1 MACKMDEM
9 LNSGQFH
16 LFMQTK
22 HDAENGKIIG
32 AESLSRFTTHDG
44 ENVMPDMYIWDMED
58 DKSITELDF
67 HILDMVCAFLSQWQ
81 NSFGSIEMFTISVNF
96 SKTTLCLEDF
106 CERFCSIVNSYDI
119 EHKYIEVEIT
129 EPHRFSKTTPMQAN
143 LERLRKDN
151 FFVSIDDYGKCS
163 SAFSI
168 IRHVDIDTLKIDRE
182 LVVECL
188 SKEKTFMIFE
198 AVVNLAKKLGI
209 SVVAEG
215 VETPEQLRVARA
227 VGCDTIQ
234 GWYYSRALP
243 ISEFVSFVKEYMQKY
258 V

>member
-1 MACKMDEM
+1 MSACKMDEM
-9 LNSGQFH
+9 LKNGRFQ

-22 HDAENGKIIG
+22 HDAKTEKIIG
-32 AESLSRFTTHDG
+32 AESLSRYTTHDG
-44 ENVMPDMYIWDMED
+44 ENVMPDMYIFDMED

-81 NSFGSIEMFTISVNF
+81 NEFGSIELFPVSVNF
-96 SKTTLCLEDF
+96 SKTTLCLENF
-106 CERFCSIVNSYDI
+106 WERFSNIVNFYDI

-129 EPHRFSKTTPMQAN
+129 EPHRFLKTTPMQSN
-143 LERLRKDN
+143 LEKLRNDD
-151 FFVSIDDYGKCS
+151 FSISIDDYGKCS

-168 IRHVDIDTLKIDRE
+168 IRHVDVDTLKIDRE

-188 SKEKTFMIFE
+188 AKEKTFMIFE

-215 VETPEQLRVARA
+215 VETPEQLRVAKDI
-227 VGCDTIQ
+227 GCDAIQ

-243 ISEFVSFVKEYMQKY
+243 ISEFVSFVKEYVQR
-258 V
+258 